1 MPKFTSFTFTPGGT
15 LVYRNSGQIAPE
27 KYYVKGNTVY
37 SSETGRKVGNA
48 KKFDNLTSA
57 EKQKVL
63 SAEKS
68 RTARY
73 RRRYQPWDKG
83 KPKKSQPKKPSKKAQ
98 QRRIR
103 DPDVPVSEE
112 YLQEY
117 INLIKFYAVY
127 VHSADPKANLLTCT
141 MEEADKLHHLA
152 YDVYEAYVEYGEKAH
167 QNGGYLEPPERA
179 RFERL
184 ARRLSQLL
192 KAIR

>member
-73 RRRYQPWDKG
+73 RRRYKPWDKG
-83 KPKKSQPKKPSKKAQ
+83 KPRKPSKAQPKTPPKKA
-98 QRRIR
+98 RE
-103 DPDVPVSEE
+103 PKVPVSKE

-117 INLIKFYAVY
+117 SNLIRDYAMQLRDGPTKETLM
-127 VHSADPKANLLTCT
+127 SITL
-141 MEEADKLHHLA
+141 EECEMLHALA
-152 YDVYEAYVEYGEKAH
+152 YDVYEAFVQYGDKVMKGQESPH
-167 QNGGYLEPPERA
+167 DRA
-179 RFERL
+179 VFERQG
-184 ARRLSQLL
+184 RRLAQLL

>member
-48 KKFDNLTSA
+48 RKFDNLTAA

-83 KPKKSQPKKPSKKAQ
+83 KPRRQAPKKPSQKVREPK
-98 QRRIR
+98 
-103 DPDVPVSEE
+103 VPVTEE

-117 INLIKFYAVY
+117 SNLIRDYA
-127 VHSADPKANLLTCT
+127 
-141 MEEADKLHHLA
+141 MQI
-152 YDVYEAYVEYGEKAH
+152 GRAH
-167 QNGGYLEPPERA
+167 V
-179 RFERL
+179 
-184 ARRLSQLL
+184 
-192 KAIR
+192 

>member
-1 MPKFTSFTFTPGGT
+1 MAKFTSFTFTPGGT

-48 KKFDNLTSA
+48 KKYDNLTAA

-68 RTARY
+68 RTRQY

-83 KPKKSQPKKPSKKAQ
+83 KPKQQKPKKPSQKAQ
-98 QRRIR
+98 QRVR
-103 DPDVPVSEE
+103 DPNVPVSEE
-112 YLQEY
+112 YLEEY

-127 VHSADPKANLLTCT
+127 VHDADPRANLLTCT
-141 MEEADKLHHLA
+141 MEEAQKLHDLA
-152 YDVYEAYVEYGEKAH
+152 YDVYEAYIQYGETAH
-167 QNGGYLEPPERA
+167 AQGGYLPPAARV

>member
-1 MPKFTSFTFTPGGT
+1 MSKFTSFTFTPGGT
-15 LVYRNSGQIAPE
+15 LVYRSTGQIAPE

-37 SSETGRKVGNA
+37 NSETNRKIGNA

-68 RTARY
+68 RTAKY

-83 KPKKSQPKKPSKKAQ
+83 KPKKNQPRKPSKKTQ
-98 QRRIR
+98 ERMR
-103 DPDVPVSEE
+103 DPNVPVSEE

-117 INLIKFYAVY
+117 INLIAFYAVY
-127 VHSADPKANLLTCT
+127 VHSPDPKANLLTCT
-141 MEEADKLHHLA
+141 MEEAEKLHALA
-152 YDVYEAYVEYGEKAH
+152 YDVYEPYIKYGEEAH
-167 QNGGYLEPPERA
+167 MHGGYLEPVARA
-179 RFERL
+179 KFERL

>member
-152 YDVYEAYVEYGEKAH
+152 YDVYEA
-167 QNGGYLEPPERA
+167 
-179 RFERL
+179 
-184 ARRLSQLL
+184 
-192 KAIR
+192 

>member
-15 LVYRNSGQIAPE
+15 LVYRSSGQIAPG

-37 SSETGRKVGNA
+37 SSETNRKVGNA

-68 RTARY
+68 RTRQY

-83 KPKKSQPKKPSKKAQ
+83 KPRKSPPRKPSQKA
-98 QRRIR
+98 RE
-103 DPDVPVSEE
+103 PKVPPTEE

-117 INLIKFYAVY
+117 ANLIRDYAMQLRDGPTKEVLM
-127 VHSADPKANLLTCT
+127 SITL
-141 MEEADKLHHLA
+141 EECEMLHALA
-152 YDVYEAYVEYGEKAH
+152 YDVYEAFVQYGEKIMSGQESPH
-167 QNGGYLEPPERA
+167 ERA
-179 RFERL
+179 VFERQG
-184 ARRLSQLL
+184 RRLAQLL

>member
-37 SSETGRKVGNA
+37 SSETGRKVGNT

-83 KPKKSQPKKPSKKAQ
+83 KPRQQKPKSPPKKAQ
-98 QRRIR
+98 QRRMR

-141 MEEADKLHHLA
+141 MEEAEKLHALA